1 MVCISYIYCRPLQSL
16 ASAPCLILLI
26 TSFPSMAVKI
36 LCVSLMATSAIA
48 LIHTGGLYR
57 RELDEE
63 TDLYLQEMCLPTV
76 AEYAYN
82 VDSTVDNLI
91 PSLHDSPFPCEQQVY
106 ILNTCVAND
115 TTSIDYLA
123 EQQCICG
130 SNFRETIQG
139 CGACYSAHGLTSETE
154 NTNELVSSIWTAEC
168 SARPTQAFQEI
179 LYSIAYRI
187 ASTASTPQS
196 ETTTTLENDQFPSQT
211 AVSNYWTGL
220 PSPSLGS
227 ITGSATARATVYSGN
242 DDDDFGD
249 DFDDDDVYVT
259 LRSTSTSRRANF
271 SYTSPTSATLTAST
285 STQSS
290 NLDTSSRL
298 TTSAPTTS
306 AAVTAISQTAT
317 TVSTSTNG
325 VGMEMG
331 LAWNSGVVLVVVNVA
346 VVALL

>member
-1 MVCISYIYCRPLQSL
+1 MG
-16 ASAPCLILLI
+16 APCLILLI

-36 LCVSLMATSAIA
+36 LCVSLMATSAIT

-196 ETTTTLENDQFPSQT
+196 ETTSFPAKQLS
-211 AVSNYWTGL
+211 A
-220 PSPSLGS
+220 
-227 ITGSATARATVYSGN
+227 ITGRAFRVQVWEALPEVRRRERQCILAMTTMISAMI
-242 DDDDFGD
+242 
-249 DFDDDDVYVT
+249 
-259 LRSTSTSRRANF
+259 STMMMCT
-271 SYTSPTSATLTAST
+271 
-285 STQSS
+285 
-290 NLDTSSRL
+290 
-298 TTSAPTTS
+298 
-306 AAVTAISQTAT
+306 
-317 TVSTSTNG
+317 
-325 VGMEMG
+325 
-331 LAWNSGVVLVVVNVA
+331 
-346 VVALL
+346 

>member
-1 MVCISYIYCRPLQSL
+1 M
-16 ASAPCLILLI
+16 
-26 TSFPSMAVKI
+26 
-36 LCVSLMATSAIA
+36 
-48 LIHTGGLYR
+48 
-57 RELDEE
+57 
-63 TDLYLQEMCLPTV
+63 
-76 AEYAYN
+76 
-82 VDSTVDNLI
+82 
-91 PSLHDSPFPCEQQVY
+91 
-106 ILNTCVAND
+106 
-115 TTSIDYLA
+115 
-123 EQQCICG
+123 
-130 SNFRETIQG
+130 
-139 CGACYSAHGLTSETE
+139 
-154 NTNELVSSIWTAEC
+154 
-168 SARPTQAFQEI
+168 
-179 LYSIAYRI
+179 
-187 ASTASTPQS
+187 
-196 ETTTTLENDQFPSQT
+196 
-211 AVSNYWTGL
+211 
-220 PSPSLGS
+220 
-227 ITGSATARATVYSGN
+227 YSGN

>member
-1 MVCISYIYCRPLQSL
+1 
-16 ASAPCLILLI
+16 
-26 TSFPSMAVKI
+26 MAVKI
-36 LCVSLMATSAIA
+36 LCLSLMATSTIA

-57 RELDEE
+57 REFDEE
-63 TDLYLQEMCLPTV
+63 TDLYLQEMCLPSV
-76 AEYAYN
+76 AEFAYN
-82 VDSTVDNLI
+82 VDPTVDNFI

-115 TTSIDYLA
+115 TTAIDYLA

-139 CGACYSAHGLTSETE
+139 CGACYSAHGLTSDMEKS
-154 NTNELVSSIWTAEC
+154 NELVSSMWSAEC

-187 ASTASTPQS
+187 ELTASTPQS

-220 PSPSLGS
+220 SSPSLGS

-249 DFDDDDVYVT
+249 DFDDDDVFVT
-259 LRSTSTSRRANF
+259 SRSMSTSRRANF
-271 SYTSPTSATLTAST
+271 SYTSPASGATHTST
-285 STQSS
+285 STESS
-290 NLDTSSRL
+290 TVDTSSQL
-298 TTSAPTTS
+298 TTSAPTTN
-306 AAVTAISQTAT
+306 APVTAVSQAPT